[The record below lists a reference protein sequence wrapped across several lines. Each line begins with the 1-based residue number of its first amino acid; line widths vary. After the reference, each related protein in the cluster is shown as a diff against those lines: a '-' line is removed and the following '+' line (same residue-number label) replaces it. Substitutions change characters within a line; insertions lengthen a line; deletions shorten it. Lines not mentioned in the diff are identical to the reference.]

1 LTGSVHAATA
11 GGGATNSFVYV
22 GSFHR
27 AGRSVGTG
35 VTAFRTRDPRALEL
49 IDVYELDGPSFLVAT
64 PTHVYAACRGN
75 EFDDRGVGGVVAF
88 RIDPVSGALTLVNQV
103 DVPAQPAHMSIDRTN
118 RFLLVACSF
127 SASIAIVPI
136 RDDGE
141 VSAEVRT
148 IRHPGSSLHEQGLTI
163 DTAFRS
169 PWPGGTPFPHSIY
182 ADPWNGAL
190 IVPDLGLNRVA
201 VYEFDSTT
209 GGLAADP
216 RWVDGPGLHE
226 PYTYKTDLWRKPL
239 GGGPRHLAFH
249 PSGEAVYVV
258 NELSSSVTTYRYG
271 PDMRLELLAD
281 ASTLP
286 DGFRGVNSTAEIRV
300 DASGAHLFVSNRG
313 HDSIARFTIQ
323 PDLTPR
329 LVGHVSSGGHDP
341 RGFAC
346 APGGE
351 WMLVA
356 HVSSGELTAF
366 ELNPGDGELTGLGT
380 LATTVAP
387 SSVVFVDAA
396 R

>member
-1 LTGSVHAATA
+1 VNATTA
-11 GGGATNSFVYV
+11 GGAAMHSYVYV

-27 AGRSVGTG
+27 AARSVGTG
-35 VTAFRTRDPRALEL
+35 VSAYRTGDNRTLEL
-49 IDVYELDGPSFLVAT
+49 VGVYALDGPSFLVST

-88 RIDPVSGALTLVNQV
+88 RIDPVSGALTFVNQV

-136 RDDGE
+136 RDDGG
-141 VSAEVRT
+141 VSADVRT

-163 DTAFRS
+163 DSAFRS

-201 VYEFDSTT
+201 VYEFDSAT
-209 GGLAADP
+209 GRVAADP
-216 RWVDGPGLHE
+216 RWVDGPDLRE
-226 PYTYKTDLWRKPL
+226 PHTYKTDLWRTPL

-249 PSGEAVYVV
+249 PSGAAVYVV

-271 PDMRLELLAD
+271 PDRRLEPVAD

-300 DASGAHLFVSNRG
+300 DASSAHLFVSNRG

-329 LVGHVSSGGHDP
+329 LVGHVPSGGHDP
-341 RGFAC
+341 RGFAL

-356 HVSSGELTAF
+356 HVSSGELTGF
-366 ELNPGDGELTGLGT
+366 DLDPGDGALTGLGT
-380 LATTVAP
+380 LATAVAP
-387 SSVVFVDAA
+387 SSVVFVDVA